1 MLYIEWAKE
10 GGGHPWYIPTDKYYN
25 ISKMIGLLV
34 CICYHVYSTGDVV
47 ILYTSFCVL
56 QGIIDLR
63 KLVFFASD
71 IIKKRPYWPTLV
83 PGDAIDNH
91 LSTKDVGD
99 TDSLKGKLDNYHYGI
114 FCLKYPDYVMKIMST

>member
-1 MLYIEWAKE
+1 
-10 GGGHPWYIPTDKYYN
+10 
-25 ISKMIGLLV
+25 MILD
-34 CICYHVYSTGDVV
+34 S
-47 ILYTSFCVL
+47 SFCVL

-99 TDSLKGKLDNYHYGI
+99 TDNLKGKLDNYHYGI